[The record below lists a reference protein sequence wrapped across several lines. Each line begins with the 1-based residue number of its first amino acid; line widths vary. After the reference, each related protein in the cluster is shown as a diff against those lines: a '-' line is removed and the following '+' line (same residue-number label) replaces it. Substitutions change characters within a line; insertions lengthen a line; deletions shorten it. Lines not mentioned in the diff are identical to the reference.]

1 MNVKGRRRYDAS
13 RRRVQ
18 AGRTR
23 ADILAA
29 ARRRFLADG
38 YPATTIAAIAADS
51 GASVET
57 IYKSIGGK
65 ARLVKAVFD
74 VALAGDAPEPMDT
87 VGQQVSTSEPDAKA
101 RLRSFGSLVA
111 DIGPRVAPLA
121 LLVRDAAATDREL
134 AQVWDELNAE
144 RLARMTVHAQRLYDD
159 GLLRPE
165 ITVQEARDVLWAF
178 CSPEVYDLFVQRQEW
193 TTSRFGQ
200 WVGEAYIAALL
211 PPNETRPHPK
221 RRRR

>member
-1 MNVKGRRRYDAS
+1 MSEVNGRRRYDAT
-13 RRRVQ
+13 RRRQQ

-23 ADILAA
+23 TDILAA

-38 YPATTIAAIAADS
+38 YTATSIAAIAADS
-51 GASVET
+51 GASVEN
-57 IYKSIGGK
+57 IYKSFGGK

-74 VALAGDAPEPMDT
+74 AALAGDAPAPTDT
-87 VGQQVSTSEPDAKA
+87 TAQQVSTEEHDPKA

-121 LLVRDAAATDREL
+121 LLVRDAAATDVEL
-134 AQVWDELNAE
+134 ANIWGQLNAE
-144 RLARMTVHAQRLYDD
+144 RLARMTIHARRLHSD

-165 ITVQEARDVLWAF
+165 ITIKEARDVLWAF
-178 CSPEVYDLFVQRQEW
+178 CSPEIYDLFVQRQGW
-193 TTSRFGQ
+193 SPSRFGH

-211 PPNETRPHPK
+211 PTTSEE
-221 RRRR
+221 